1 MSHRHSVVAVGIRAE
16 HLRWLGQALKD
27 EGELIVADQP
37 VLERVLQI
45 VDVSGAPVVLVG
57 LSPANVRQDT
67 ALIEGLVA
75 AKPLLTVIAFA
86 DQAENALVIAAMR
99 AGARDFVTADL
110 RGAEFASLIQRFR
123 ERTPHA
129 ALGTR
134 AENGQVTALV
144 CARPGY
150 DTPMLALHLA
160 IAFQGQVRD
169 RYSLLLD
176 LGIPHGD
183 TLAFLGIAPNYS
195 FVDAV
200 RSLRRLDATFINSA
214 FAHHKSG
221 LHVLAMPEEAEGTGD
236 LTSADVYVLLSTLRR
251 YFRHIVV
258 NLGGV
263 PRSDFLHLLLRNT
276 DNILVLVEQSVPSC
290 RQNMQLVKNLHERN
304 LPLGG
309 AGLVIDRFL
318 AKVPPDADTIARGFD
333 LPVLATLPPSGLAR
347 LTAMNSGESL
357 FDCAPRDPYLAGV
370 RRVAERLAGERAAR
384 AANRGSALAW
394 LWSRFGLA
402 RG

>member
-1 MSHRHSVVAVGIRAE
+1 MTHQHSVVAAGIRAE

-37 VLERVLQI
+37 GLERVLQI

-57 LSPANVRQDT
+57 MSPASVRQDT

-99 AGARDFVTADL
+99 AGARDFVTAEL
-110 RGAEFASLIQRFR
+110 RGGELASLIQRFR
-123 ERTPHA
+123 ERTHT
-129 ALGTR
+129 ALSPS
-134 AENGQVTALV
+134 AENGYVTALV

-150 DTPMLALHLA
+150 DTPMLAVHLA

-169 RYSLLLD
+169 RHTLLLD

-183 TLAFLGIAPNYS
+183 TLAFLGLVPNYS

-236 LTSADVYVLLSTLRR
+236 LTSADVYILLSTLRR

-276 DNILVLVEQSVPSC
+276 DNIVVLVEQSVPSC

-304 LPLGG
+304 LPLAG

-347 LTAMNSGESL
+347 LTGMNSGESL
-357 FDCAPRDPYLAGV
+357 FDCAPRDPYLGAI
-370 RRVAERLAGERAAR
+370 RRLAERLAGARAAR
-384 AANRGSALAW
+384 AQTQGSALAGLRSW
-394 LWSRFGLA
+394 LGLA

>member
-1 MSHRHSVVAVGIRAE
+1 MAHQHSVVAAGIRAE

-37 VLERVLQI
+37 ALERVLQI

-57 LSPANVRQDT
+57 LSSASVRQDT

-99 AGARDFVTADL
+99 AGARDFVTAEL
-110 RGAEFASLIQRFR
+110 RGGELASLIKRFR

-129 ALGTR
+129 ALGSTP
-134 AENGQVTALV
+134 AENGQVTAVV

-169 RYSLLLD
+169 RHSLLLD

-183 TLAFLGIAPNYS
+183 TLAFLGLAPNYS

-276 DNILVLVEQSVPSC
+276 DNILVMVEQSVPSC

-357 FDCAPRDPYLAGV
+357 FDCAPRDPYLGGI
-370 RRVAERLAGERAAR
+370 RRVAERLAGERAAD
-384 AANRGSALAW
+384 RGSALAG
-394 LWSRFGLA
+394 LWSRLGLA
-402 RG
+402 RR